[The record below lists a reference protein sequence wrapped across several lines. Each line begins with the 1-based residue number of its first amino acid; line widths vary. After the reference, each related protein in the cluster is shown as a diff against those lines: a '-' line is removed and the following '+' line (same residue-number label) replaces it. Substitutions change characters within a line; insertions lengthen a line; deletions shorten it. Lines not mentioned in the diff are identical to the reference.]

1 MEITAIG
8 LPFFLLYVVPAIVS
22 CVLQWAST
30 KDEAK
35 EGHNISLRDKL
46 LRVYVLPIIP
56 ILNLYLIVHHII
68 DSLS

>member
-1 MEITAIG
+1 MEIAIIS
-8 LPFFLLYVVPAIVS
+8 LPFFILYVVPAIVS

-30 KDEAK
+30 KDETK
-35 EGHNISLRDKL
+35 EGYQISLRDKL
-46 LRVYVLPIIP
+46 LKVYVLPIIP